1 MWLLENNYSD
11 LAGLANR
18 MALVKN
24 EIEKRNNDIHSISP
38 F

>member
-1 MWLLENNYSD
+1 

-18 MALVKN
+18 MGLVKN